1 MSKKLA
7 TCFIVF
13 IFILGVGI
21 LSYPTV
27 SNYIAIK
34 NQIQIISNYQNK
46 VSKSNEKDI
55 KAEWEAAEK
64 YNASLSGAVI
74 GDPFVPGS
82 GRVIPDNYEEI
93 LDVDGIMGYIKIP
106 KIKVDLPIYHGCKE
120 ESLQKGVGHLEDT
133 ALPIGGKGN
142 HCVLSGHRGLPAAE
156 LFTDLDK
163 LEKGDQF
170 YLYILDKILTYEVDQ
185 IKVISPD
192 EVQDLR
198 TIPDRDLVTLI
209 TCTPYGV
216 NSHRLL
222 VRGTRVADVEQAE
235 NTSGI
240 KETEAAVTEGTSHM
254 EYLVTGACIF
264 FILLLILIFY
274 KMLKRKSRSR
284 RE

>member
-7 TCFIVF
+7 TCFIVI

-21 LSYPTV
+21 LCYPTV
-27 SNYIAIK
+27 SNYIATK

-46 VSKSNEKDI
+46 VSKSNEKDL

-64 YNASLSGAVI
+64 YNASLSGEVI

-82 GRVIPDNYEEI
+82 GRVILDNYEEV

-106 KIKVDLPIYHGCKE
+106 KINVDLPIYHGCKE

-185 IKVISPD
+185 IKVISPE

-222 VRGTRVADVEQAE
+222 VRGTRTADVEHAE
-235 NTSGI
+235 ETSGI
-240 KETEAAVTEGTSHM
+240 KETETAITEGTSYTV
-254 EYLVTGACIF
+254 YLVTGVCIF

-274 KMLKRKSRSR
+274 KILKRKSRNR

>member
-7 TCFIVF
+7 TCFIVI

-21 LSYPTV
+21 LCYPTV
-27 SNYIAIK
+27 SNYIATK

-46 VSKSNEKDI
+46 VSKSNEKDL

-64 YNASLSGAVI
+64 YNASLSGEVI

-82 GRVIPDNYEEI
+82 GRVIPDNYEEV

-106 KIKVDLPIYHGCKE
+106 KINVDLPIYHGCKE

-185 IKVISPD
+185 IKVISPE

-222 VRGTRVADVEQAE
+222 VRGTRTTDVEHAE
-235 NTSGI
+235 ETSGI
-240 KETEAAVTEGTSHM
+240 KETETAITEGTSYTV
-254 EYLVTGACIF
+254 YLVTGVCIF

-274 KMLKRKSRSR
+274 KILKRKSRNR

>member
-7 TCFIVF
+7 TCFIII

-27 SNYIAIK
+27 SNYIATK

-46 VSKSNEKDI
+46 VSKSNEKDL
-55 KAEWEAAEK
+55 KAEWEAAQQ
-64 YNASLSGAVI
+64 YNASLSGEVI

-82 GRVIPDNYEEI
+82 GRVIPDNYEEV

-142 HCVLSGHRGLPAAE
+142 HCVLSGHRGLPSAE

-192 EVQDLR
+192 EVQDLK
-198 TIPDRDLVTLI
+198 TVSDQDLVTLI

-222 VRGTRVADVEQAE
+222 VRGTRAADTEL
-235 NTSGI
+235 TDHMSGI
-240 KETEAAVTEGTSHM
+240 KETEAVTEETSQM
-254 EYLVTGACIF
+254 AYLATIGACIF

-274 KMLKRKSRSR
+274 KILKKKR
-284 RE
+284 RNRR

>member
-7 TCFIVF
+7 TCFIVI

-21 LSYPTV
+21 LCYPTV

-46 VSKSNEKDI
+46 VSKSNEKDL

-64 YNASLSGAVI
+64 YNASLSGEVI

-82 GRVIPDNYEEI
+82 GRVIPDNYEEV

-222 VRGTRVADVEQAE
+222 VRGTRTTDVEQAE
-235 NTSGI
+235 ETSGI
-240 KETEAAVTEGTSHM
+240 KETETAITEGTSYTV
-254 EYLVTGACIF
+254 YLVTGVCIF

-274 KMLKRKSRSR
+274 KILKRKSRNR

>member
-7 TCFIVF
+7 TCFIVI

-21 LSYPTV
+21 LCYPTV
-27 SNYIAIK
+27 SNYIATK

-46 VSKSNEKDI
+46 VSKSNEKDL

-64 YNASLSGAVI
+64 YNASLSGEVI

-82 GRVIPDNYEEI
+82 GRVIPDNYEEV

-222 VRGTRVADVEQAE
+222 VRGTRTMDVEQAE
-235 NTSGI
+235 ETSGI
-240 KETEAAVTEGTSHM
+240 KETETAITEGTSYTV
-254 EYLVTGACIF
+254 YLVTGVCIF

-274 KMLKRKSRSR
+274 KILKRKSRNR

>member
-7 TCFIVF
+7 TCFIII

-27 SNYIAIK
+27 SNYIATK

-46 VSKSNEKDI
+46 VSKSNEKDL
-55 KAEWEAAEK
+55 KAEWEAAQQ
-64 YNASLSGAVI
+64 YNASLSGEVI

-82 GRVIPDNYEEI
+82 GRVIPDNYEEV

-185 IKVISPD
+185 IKVISPE
-192 EVQDLR
+192 EVQELR

-222 VRGTRVADVEQAE
+222 VRGTRAADVEQAE
-235 NTSGI
+235 ETSGI
-240 KETEAAVTEGTSHM
+240 KETETAITDGTSYTV
-254 EYLVTGACIF
+254 YLITGVCIF

-274 KMLKRKSRSR
+274 KILKRKSRNR

>member
-21 LSYPTV
+21 LCYPTV
-27 SNYIAIK
+27 SNYIATK

-46 VSKSNEKDI
+46 VHKSNEKDL
-55 KAEWEAAEK
+55 KKEWEAAEK
-64 YNASLSGAVI
+64 YNASLSGEVI
-74 GDPFVPGS
+74 GDPFIPGS
-82 GRVIPDNYEEI
+82 GRVIPDNYEEV

-106 KIKVDLPIYHGCKE
+106 KINVDLPIYHGCKE

-142 HCVLSGHRGLPAAE
+142 HCVLSGHRGLPSAE

-198 TIPDRDLVTLI
+198 TVPDRDLVTLI

-222 VRGTRVADVEQAE
+222 VRGTRAADVKQAE
-235 NTSGI
+235 KTSGI
-240 KETEAAVTEGTSHM
+240 KETEAVTEGTSQTG
-254 EYLVTGACIF
+254 YLIIGACIF

-274 KMLKRKSRSR
+274 KILKRKSRNR
-284 RE
+284 RV